1 MSISGSMYTG
11 VSGLH
16 SHSEAMSVIS
26 DNIANVN
33 TTGFKASRA
42 NFSDILGG
50 VIAGDRVGNG
60 SAITSV
66 QTMFTQGALLGTG
79 NTMDLAIQGEGFF
92 MVTPPG
98 GSAPLYTRAGQFQID
113 DQGYVVNPQG
123 MRVLGYGVDTAGQLG
138 SATSPLQ
145 VPTTA
150 LPPSAT
156 STVSLQANLG
166 SQEPVATAPFDLAN
180 PDSTSQYQTAVTVY
194 DSVGEAHQLEL
205 YFTKTSDGPQQ
216 WEVNVTA
223 SGADIVP
230 APAGDRALLA
240 TGTLAF
246 NPDGSLASNTLP
258 AINATW
264 SGAEAAS
271 ITLDLGSAT
280 GAGGTGVDGLTGY
293 AGNSAASF
301 ITQDGN
307 SSGDLGGL
315 EIGNDGQIVGL
326 YSNGESRVIGQ
337 LATAKFVAPDGLQR
351 MGGGLYAATIDAGEP
366 TVAPPGAG
374 GHGSIVSGSLEG
386 SNVDLA
392 AEFVQLIA
400 VQRGFQS
407 NSRSITTADEMLSEL
422 VNLKR

>member
-33 TTGFKASRA
+33 TTGFKSSRA

-66 QTMFTQGALLGTG
+66 QTMFTQGSLLGTG
-79 NTMDLAIQGEGFF
+79 KTMDLAIQGEGFF

-98 GSAPLYTRAGQFQID
+98 GSAPLYTRAGQFQVD
-113 DQGYVVNPQG
+113 DQGYVVNPEG
-123 MRVLGYGVDTAGQLG
+123 MQVLGYGVDTAGQLG

-150 LPPSAT
+150 LPPTAT
-156 STVSLQANLG
+156 SSIRLTANLG

-205 YFTKTSDGPQQ
+205 YFTKTADGPQQ

-223 SGADIVP
+223 SGRDVTP
-230 APAGDRALLA
+230 APTGDRALLA

-258 AINATW
+258 SIGVPW
-264 SGAEAAS
+264 SGADAAS
-271 ITLDLGSAT
+271 ISLDLGSAT

-293 AGNSAASF
+293 AGDSAASF

-315 EIGNDGQIVGL
+315 EIGDDGRITGL
-326 YSNGESRVIGQ
+326 YSNGESRVLGQ

-366 TVAPPGAG
+366 TVGAPGAG
-374 GHGSIVSGSLEG
+374 GHGSVVSGSLEA

-392 AEFVQLIA
+392 AEFVHMIA